1 MAGPRRTA
9 AAAVA
14 LALAAIA
21 LPASAADAPQGDRFV
36 LLGTGG
42 LTGVYNPVGGA
53 ICLLV
58 NRDRRQHGLRCGI
71 EATGGSVANLRGLRS
86 GDLHLGIAQT
96 ASLESAVQ
104 GTGEFQSAG
113 PDGSLRTV
121 LALHSEAFTVVAR
134 KEANVRRFADLKG
147 KKISSAPEGN
157 GTRAVAQ
164 ALLSAAGWK
173 VSDFGLVIDL
183 RPGEEGNGLCD
194 GRVDAFF
201 TIVGHPSEQVRLPAA
216 ICGAQLVPLDGEI
229 ARGIVAS
236 RPSLSATTIR
246 GGTYP
251 GMPAD
256 IATFGVQA
264 MLVTRA
270 NVPDADVRLVASAI
284 LERIA
289 EFRSLH
295 PALGAL
301 DARSMASGTRTAPL
315 HPAAE
320 RLYREKGWIQ

>member
-1 MAGPRRTA
+1 MAGPRRA
-9 AAAVA
+9 LAVAA
-14 LALAAIA
+14 LALSAAA
-21 LPASAADAPQGDRFV
+21 LPASAADAPPAERFV

-96 ASLESAVQ
+96 ASLEGAVQ
-104 GTGEFQSAG
+104 GTGEFQPAG
-113 PDGSLRTV
+113 PDGELRTV

-134 KEANVRRFADLKG
+134 KEANVQRFADLKG
-147 KKISSAPEGN
+147 RKVSSTPEGN

-164 ALLSAAGWK
+164 AMLSAAGWK
-173 VSDFGLVIDL
+173 LSDFGLVVDL

-201 TIVGHPSEQVRLPAA
+201 TIVGHPSEQVRVPAA
-216 ICGAQLVPLDGEI
+216 ICGARLVPLDGEI

-236 RPSLSATTIR
+236 QPVLSATTIR

-251 GMPAD
+251 GNPGD
-256 IATFGVQA
+256 VSTFGVQA
-264 MLVTRA
+264 MLVTSA
-270 NVPDADVRLVASAI
+270 NVADADVRLVASAI
-284 LERIA
+284 VDHVE

-295 PALGAL
+295 PALGTL
-301 DARSMASGTRTAPL
+301 DARSMASGTRSAPL
-315 HPAAE
+315 HPAAA

>member
-1 MAGPRRTA
+1 MAGPHRKL
-9 AAAVA
+9 AVAA
-14 LALAAIA
+14 LALAAAA
-21 LPASAADAPQGDRFV
+21 LPASAADAPRAERFV

-53 ICLLV
+53 ICQLV

-71 EATGGSVANLRGLRS
+71 EATAGSVANLRGLRA

-96 ASLESAVQ
+96 ASLENAVQ
-104 GTGEFQSAG
+104 GTGEFQQAG
-113 PDGSLRTV
+113 PDGALRTI

-134 KEANVRRFADLKG
+134 KEASVRRFADLKG
-147 KKISSAPEGN
+147 KKVSSTPEGN

-173 VSDFGLVIDL
+173 LSDFGLVVDV
-183 RPGEEGNGLCD
+183 RPGEEGNSLCD
-194 GRVDAFF
+194 GRIDAFF
-201 TIVGHPSEQVRLPAA
+201 TIVGHPSEQVRVPAA

-229 ARGIVAS
+229 ARGIVATRS
-236 RPSLSATTIR
+236 ALSATTIR

-251 GMPAD
+251 GNPAD
-256 IATFGVQA
+256 VATFGVQA

-270 NVPDADVRLVASAI
+270 DVPDTDVRLVASAI
-284 LERIA
+284 LERIE
-289 EFRSLH
+289 EFRTLH

-301 DARSMASGTRTAPL
+301 AAPAMASGTRSAPL

-320 RLYREKGWIQ
+320 RLYREKGWVR